1 MKNVKI
7 FLFLLILTS
16 SLLAIPRGAGGNIH
30 HILKRSDIGKTL
42 NYNIDG
48 KTAYNHLFEI
58 ELQRDEEIIVK
69 TTPYLDSGIQV
80 LTKLYNQN
88 DEKRAGLND
97 YLSSGETGTFKYKT
111 IMGGKHHIEISS
123 SSFNVGYFE
132 LKIESI
138 GVNKK
143 GKTQLKANTDT
154 KTGNKLSNEKTLK
167 ELLKEEYF
175 KGYQKGIK
183 DCKNGAIDCKK

>member
-1 MKNVKI
+1 MRKI
-7 FLFLLILTS
+7 LVLIFVLGFINH
-16 SLLAIPRGAGGNIH
+16 LLAYTIEREDFGKIIEKEFANRKYNVLFDFE
-30 HILKRSDIGKTL
+30 LKRG
-42 NYNIDG
+42 
-48 KTAYNHLFEI
+48 
-58 ELQRDEEIIVK
+58 EEIMIEVASYSD
-69 TTPYLDSGIQV
+69 TPNGGFHLYLTDRHRNNLKKIKEFIKHGQKGR
-80 LTKLYNQN
+80 L
-88 DEKRAGLND
+88 
-97 YLSSGETGTFKYKT
+97 KYKT
-111 IMGGKHHIEISS
+111 LMGGKHHIEISS